1 MPARVAGRALNRTIT
16 AVGGYG
22 GDFATML
29 ASLERLRRAD
39 VVFSTVDTVGIPL
52 SLLAHATRLRTPVVY
67 AAIGLPERLEQRAD
81 GLRSRAPSELVPPP
95 ALVVAYGWG
104 EVDALRDHFGE
115 AGPTV
120 TFVPFG
126 VDTEYFRPQPFRTLD
141 ADVVSVGAD
150 PRRDFEL
157 FLELARRLPDRSFQL
172 IASGEHARA
181 LGAVPANVRVEED
194 VPFSVVRD
202 RLAGARVVVLPV
214 RDNTYSGATTTLLQ
228 AMASGK
234 PVVVTRTAAIA
245 RGYHLEDGAN
255 CRLVPAWRSRRA
267 RAGGRR
273 VCWTT
278 PTAPESSGL
287 ARGRPSSSISR
298 GGSTRT
304 RSASTC
310 SPRRGHLRFA
320 REHRQGAQSS
330 RSSDP
335 VERRVPFCAR
345 SRRRS
350 TSSAPAAEGVPISR
364 SSTSSYRLPRA
375 AGTSSCER
383 SWVSSS
389 GAG

>member
-1 MPARVAGRALNRTIT
+1 MLPRGPTAFFLYRDSPLRREALRLETGAGERYSLFGLDEVAAAGFEVEHNLEPTLTPGVASRVAGRALNRSIT

-22 GDFATML
+22 GDFATTL
-29 ASLERLRRAD
+29 TSLERLRRAD

-52 SLLAHATRLRTPVVY
+52 SLLAHATRLRTPIVY
-67 AAIGLPERLEQRAD
+67 AAIGLPERLEHVRTGFAR
-81 GLRSRAPSELVPPP
+81 GLHRNSFRHLHS
-95 ALVVAYGWG
+95 VVAYGWG

-157 FLELARRLPDRSFQL
+157 FLALARRLPDRSFQL

-181 LGAVPANVRVEED
+181 LGAVPANVQVEED
-194 VPFSVVRD
+194 VPFPVVRD

-245 RGYHLEDGAN
+245 RGYHLEDRVN
-255 CRLVPAWRSRRA
+255 CRLVPPGDLAALERAVSGVLDDADGAGKLGARA
-267 RAGGRR
+267 RETVELHLTWRQFTDAIR
-273 VCWTT
+273 
-278 PTAPESSGL
+278 EHLL
-287 ARGRPSSSISR
+287 AAMR
-298 GGSTRT
+298 
-304 RSASTC
+304 AST
-310 SPRRGHLRFA
+310 
-320 REHRQGAQSS
+320 
-330 RSSDP
+330 
-335 VERRVPFCAR
+335 V
-345 SRRRS
+345 
-350 TSSAPAAEGVPISR
+350 
-364 SSTSSYRLPRA
+364 RA
-375 AGTSSCER
+375 
-383 SWVSSS
+383 
-389 GAG
+389 